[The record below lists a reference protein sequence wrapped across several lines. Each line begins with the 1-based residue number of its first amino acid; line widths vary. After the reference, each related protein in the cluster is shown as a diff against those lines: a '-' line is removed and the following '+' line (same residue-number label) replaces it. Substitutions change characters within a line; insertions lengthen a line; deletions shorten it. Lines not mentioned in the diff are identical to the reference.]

1 MYPKIND
8 VFPTQCSDPV
18 SITAVLTCGVKSIA
32 VLTQNPGMHWDLT
45 VWWVKVNFL
54 LGEWALICCLVAGV
68 CHSLLL
74 TLSLQLVS
82 SGLPPPFGP
91 MIGNLWAP

>member
-1 MYPKIND
+1 M
-8 VFPTQCSDPV
+8 
-18 SITAVLTCGVKSIA
+18 SIDAVRKTAVLTCGVESIA
-32 VLTQNPGMHWDLT
+32 VLPQNPGMHWDSDLT

-54 LGEWALICCLVAGV
+54 LGERALICCLVAGV

-74 TLSLQLVS
+74 TVSLQLES